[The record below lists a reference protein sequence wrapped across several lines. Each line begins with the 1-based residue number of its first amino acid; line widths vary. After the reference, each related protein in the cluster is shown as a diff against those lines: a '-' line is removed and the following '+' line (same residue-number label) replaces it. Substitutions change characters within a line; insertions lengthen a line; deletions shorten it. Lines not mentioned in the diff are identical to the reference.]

1 MLGFRENEWVLNILI
16 RKVTFSSVQ
25 DIAIVLFS
33 ILLSWLLAVTFLK
46 TLYLFLVF
54 YNILSEGVKLGVDE
68 DCQEKS

>member
-54 YNILSEGVKLGVDE
+54 SNILSEGVKLGVDE

>member
-33 ILLSWLLAVTFLK
+33 ILLNWLLAVTFLK

-54 YNILSEGVKLGVDE
+54 YIILSEGVKLDDDE